1 MLFHSWQREC
11 KDSLGEIH
19 LRLSGTD
26 KHHQLLL
33 THNLTWFPPDIQLT
47 STFYNWCFTHTQ
59 LKGSDSPSRHKDM
72 TYGILLWGDFKHIKH
87 DCIKTLL
94 QVWRA
99 PFAERFGAAA
109 LLQDKQLNFKGGQK
123 GWALLVVSYTKC
135 RISLNP
141 QHGGI
146 TGTNRDLTSE
156 TAVMVVALDWPL
168 GRSIIPTHLSLLQEI
183 VHPPQLLQ
191 SLLCFL
197 KTHTKKR
204 NTMKTF
210 CTRHCKPRHGRLQ
223 NILAAA
229 PPTGQ
234 NRKRWNFA
242 AFTHLRPR
250 KKPIP

>member
-1 MLFHSWQREC
+1 MLFHSWQRDC

-47 STFYNWCFTHTQ
+47 SAFYNWCFMHAE
-59 LKGSDSPSRHKDM
+59 LKGGDSPSRHKDV

-109 LLQDKQLNFKGGQK
+109 LLLDKQINFKEGQK
-123 GWALLVVSYTKC
+123 GWALLVVSYTKF

-146 TGTNRDLTSE
+146 TGTNHGLTSE
-156 TAVMVVALDWPL
+156 TAAMVVTLDWPL
-168 GRSIIPTHLSLLQEI
+168 GRSIIPTHLSLVQEI
-183 VHPPQLLQ
+183 VHPPQVLQ

-197 KTHTKKR
+197 KTHTK
-204 NTMKTF
+204 NATQW
-210 CTRHCKPRHGRLQ
+210 RHFARDIANPDTDAC
-223 NILAAA
+223 
-229 PPTGQ
+229 
-234 NRKRWNFA
+234 RKY
-242 AFTHLRPR
+242 
-250 KKPIP
+250 